1 MPLHPLYITRPR
13 SLGGI
18 RMDAVIKESHSAR
31 LRVTANPV
39 ESGSNVNDHAIIEPQ
54 KVTIEGCVSDISL
67 RVGQF
72 DFLNG
77 TGATRSISAW
87 AALKSLQRGR
97 NPFSIQTGLQ
107 TYANMLITDLQASQ
121 DKDTDQV
128 LNFTATCEELLL
140 VGGSGGFSIPSIARQ
155 FGRARNLAS
164 LAVRRGEVHA
174 STASVTSSLLRSV
187 STPTSR
193 TNIRRAFS
201 VAGAVF

>member
-18 RMDAVIKESHSAR
+18 RMDAVIKESHNSR

-39 ESGSNVNDHAIIEPQ
+39 EAGSNVNDHAIIEPQ

-77 TGATRSISAW
+77 TGSTRSLSAW
-87 AALKSLQRGR
+87 SAIKALQRGR
-97 NPFSIQTGLQ
+97 SPFTLQTGLQ
-107 TYANMLITDLQASQ
+107 TYSNMLITDLQASQ
-121 DKDTDQV
+121 DKDTDQM

-140 VGGSGGFSIPSIARQ
+140 VGGGGFFIPSIARQ
-155 FGRARNLAS
+155 FGQARNLAS
-164 LAVRRGEVHA
+164 FAARRGEVQA
-174 STASVTSSLLRSV
+174 LPLYVTASLLRLV
-187 STPTSR
+187 SATTSR
-193 TNIRRAFS
+193 INVKRAFA
-201 VAGAVF
+201 VASAVI